1 MKFLALLGFI
11 LSMTVSAQTIDL
23 KIPTEIYH
31 NNEEPFLTHEGTG
44 AFDNALAMNIIY
56 APVKNLRPQIE
67 AAIGK
72 KLDFF
77 KAWNADGE
85 AHVSVVT
92 PLEFNNVLKA
102 KLSMKEINAIAER
115 YDIQQARLSLL
126 GLGSAKAWIEG
137 RLEESYFLI
146 VDSAGLRTIRQQI
159 WYEFTRR
166 GGDRSAFDPTWFFPH
181 ITIGF
186 TKRDLHEADGVL
198 KNLKYTSDARFNLVI
213 R

>member
-1 MKFLALLGFI
+1 MKFMALLGFI

-67 AAIGK
+67 ALIGK

-85 AHVSVVT
+85 AHVTVVS
-92 PLEFNNVLKA
+92 PLEFYNALKV
-102 KLSMKEINAIAER
+102 KLSMKEINAIAEK
-115 YDIQQARLSLL
+115 YDIQDSRLSLL
-126 GLGSAKAWIEG
+126 GLGSAKSWVEG
-137 RLEESYFLI
+137 RLEESFFLI
-146 VDSAGLRTIRQQI
+146 VDSAGLRNIRQQI

-181 ITIGF
+181 ITIGY
-186 TKRDLHEADGVL
+186 TKRDLYEADGVL
-198 KNLKYTSDARFNLVI
+198 KNLKHSSDARFKLII